1 MSARPT
7 WKGVLKISL
16 VSIPIK
22 VFPATDTSAVLD
34 FHQLHKECRTR
45 ITQRR
50 WCVKCAREVP
60 YAEIEKG
67 HEFEKDKYVVLSET
81 EFDAVKPESAK
92 VIELVQFAEA
102 AALDPLYVD
111 RSYYLTPGSDLGS
124 EAFAVM
130 RAAMRG
136 SVGIGKLAI
145 YGREYLVAVRTTAV
159 KNSAGAETLTEPLL
173 LHTLHH
179 QAEIRPVDHVLD
191 DDVAAV
197 RAPID
202 QVQIARKLIASFMK
216 PTLKLEKFSD
226 EYQADLKK
234 LIEKKIAGEEIIEAP
249 SAWAATSNVVNLKDA
264 LTRSLRLVSGSK
276 KPAAPATSERGARP
290 RKRA

>member
-1 MSARPT
+1 MAARPT

-50 WCVKCAREVP
+50 WCVTCAKEVP

-67 HEFEKDKYVVLSET
+67 YEFEKDKYVVLSET
-81 EFDAVKPESAK
+81 EFAAVKPESAK
-92 VIELVQFAEA
+92 VIDLVQFAA
-102 AALDPLYVD
+102 ASALDPLYID
-111 RSYYLTPGSDLGS
+111 RSYYLTPDGDRGA

-130 RAAMRG
+130 RQAMAG
-136 SVGIGKLAI
+136 TVGVGKLAI
-145 YGREYLVAVRTTAV
+145 YGREYLIAVRV
-159 KNSAGAETLTEPLL
+159 EPSNAALL

-179 QAEIRPVDHVLD
+179 ASEIRPIEAL
-191 DDVAAV
+191 AESTP
-197 RAPID
+197 RAPIA
-202 QVQIARKLIASFMK
+202 QVQIARKVIASFMRD
-216 PTLKLEKFSD
+216 TLKLAAFTD
-226 EYQADLKK
+226 TYQTDLKK
-234 LIEKKIAGEEIIEAP
+234 LIDKKIRGEEIIEATP
-249 SAWAATSNVVNLKDA
+249 APATTSNVVNLKDA
-264 LTRSLRLVSGSK
+264 LTRSLHLVSGVK
-276 KPAAPATSERGARP
+276 KPAVPATSERGARP